1 MKIPVFYTVPCAPFT
16 PFHTQPSRVR
26 PWQALEMEA
35 EEALPP
41 AVKALC
47 VNPRLAPLD
56 FSEARRQRLLLE
68 QHEQPREGG
77 EEGGVEVGRGLQEP
91 RAGGSCSPHP
101 AAAAGGPTDAGGQT
115 ETGPS
120 SAGALVAARAS
131 AGAQLALFADA
142 DLRSFPEG
150 RLDESR
156 QPLDLSGKNS
166 WSRRL
171 GEVSTAELLHTMAA
185 NAIAPFV
192 LCSRLRPLLS
202 APEGTAPWG
211 HIINVSA
218 LEGKFSVSGKKSM
231 RKRIGMCIILG
242 S

>member
-1 MKIPVFYTVPCAPFT
+1 MEMRTGDVAVAISERLFAVEGLEKREDAASVVVVGDAAAVVDVAGDVRECVP
-16 PFHTQPSRVR
+16 R
-26 PWQALEMEA
+26 
-35 EEALPP
+35 
-41 AVKALC
+41 
-47 VNPRLAPLD
+47 RLV
-56 FSEARRQRLLLE
+56 RLLLE

-91 RAGGSCSPHP
+91 RAGGDP
-101 AAAAGGPTDAGGQT
+101 AAAVGGQTDAGGQT

-131 AGAQLALFADA
+131 AGAQLALLADA

-231 RKRIGMCIILG
+231 HRRIGMCIILG